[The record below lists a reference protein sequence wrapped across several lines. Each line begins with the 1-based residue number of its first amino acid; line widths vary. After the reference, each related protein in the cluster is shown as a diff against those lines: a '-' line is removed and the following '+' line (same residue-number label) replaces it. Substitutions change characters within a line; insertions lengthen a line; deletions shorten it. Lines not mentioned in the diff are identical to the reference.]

1 MRIYACLA
9 LAAALA
15 AFGSDA
21 QARNYARSWVEAGHL
36 ECRGQ
41 ATSYILASVTRL
53 DCVFRPHHGRPE
65 PYSAEIRRFGVDI
78 GWNKSTVLV
87 WAVFAPTK
95 RVGPG
100 SLNGIYVGGSANATV
115 GIGVGANALFG
126 GSDST
131 ISLQPVSVQGQIG
144 IGAAGGISALALQAE
159 APRRIRR
166 SRR

>member
-1 MRIYACLA
+1 MRMFACLA

-15 AFGSDA
+15 ATGT
-21 QARNYARSWVEAGHL
+21 QAEARDYARSGVEVGHL
-36 ECRGQ
+36 KCHGQ
-41 ATSYILASVTRL
+41 STSYILASVTRL

-78 GWNKSTVLV
+78 GWNRSTVLG
-87 WAVFAPTK
+87 WAVFAPT
-95 RVGPG
+95 RRLGPG

-131 ISLQPVSVQGQIG
+131 ISLQPVSLQGQTG
-144 IGAAGGISALALQAE
+144 IGAAGGISAFALQAE
-159 APRRIRR
+159 EPRRMRR
-166 SRR
+166 GRR